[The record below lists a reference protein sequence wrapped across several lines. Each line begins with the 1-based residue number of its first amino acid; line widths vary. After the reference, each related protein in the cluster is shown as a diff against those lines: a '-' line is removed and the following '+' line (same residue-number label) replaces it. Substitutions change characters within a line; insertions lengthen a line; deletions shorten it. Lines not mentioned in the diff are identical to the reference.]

1 MKARVIETGEIVEVK
16 RLYPT
21 IYSRLDKNNKISE
34 EYYDD
39 EIELIDKPKMI
50 SLEKACKWLEE
61 NFINKCGY
69 LSAGEAVI
77 SFNTEPAIDAF
88 RKAMEEQL

>member
-1 MKARVIETGEIVEVK
+1 MKARVIETGEIVDVK

-21 IYSRLDKNNKISE
+21 IYSRLDKNNKIAE

-50 SLEKACKWLEE
+50 SIEKVCQVLNKMLVEVTYFDKDSIAEHYDKYE
-61 NFINKCGY
+61 FIEDFK
-69 LSAGEAVI
+69 
-77 SFNTEPAIDAF
+77 
-88 RKAMEEQL
+88 KAMEE

>member
-21 IYSRLDKNNKISE
+21 VYSRLDKNNKIAE

-39 EIELIDKPKMI
+39 EIELIDKPKKVSI
-50 SLEKACKWLEE
+50 QKVCKWLENNMHDYFNGDSEFAVTNDFITCDEFIE
-61 NFINKCGY
+61 NFK
-69 LSAGEAVI
+69 
-77 SFNTEPAIDAF
+77 
-88 RKAMEEQL
+88 KAMEE